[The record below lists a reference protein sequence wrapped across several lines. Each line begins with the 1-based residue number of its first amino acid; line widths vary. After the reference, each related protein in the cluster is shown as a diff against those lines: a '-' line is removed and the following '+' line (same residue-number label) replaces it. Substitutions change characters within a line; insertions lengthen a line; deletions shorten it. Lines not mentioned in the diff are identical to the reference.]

1 VSTQAARALTITA
14 WAIVVPFVALAL
26 GFALV
31 QWLRPEWHSQSAVA
45 PVCIAIAII
54 AGGSSLFQIRAA
66 LPLRILSFIAYA
78 IVLPFPLLYFGA
90 FFICFFYGCPP

>member
-1 VSTQAARALTITA
+1 MSTEATRALTIAA
-14 WAIVVPFVALAL
+14 WAIVAPFAALAL

-31 QWLRPEWHSQSAVA
+31 QWIRPEWHSQSAVA
-45 PVCIAIAII
+45 PICIAIAII
-54 AGGSSLFQIRAA
+54 AGGSSLFRIRAA

-78 IVLPFPLLYFGA
+78 IIFTLPLMYFGA